1 MQVKVISKTQLQ
13 SMLAARIGRKKAKRA
28 VYQKSFNRQ
37 WIKDEL
43 DLVIGNS
50 RKLQDIRLL
59 HFYSCK
65 LNPYQS
71 VILLNNNL
79 KFTLQSCF
87 S

>member
-1 MQVKVISKTQLQ
+1 MQVKVISKTQLK
-13 SMLAARIGRKKAKRA
+13 SMLAARIGLKKAKRA
-28 VYQKSFNRQ
+28 VYQKSFKRQ
-37 WIKDEL
+37 WIKDDL

-59 HFYSCK
+59 HYFNCK

-79 KFTLQSCF
+79 KFVVSL
-87 S
+87 